1 MGGKSGGNGGGRPW
15 KALKSIEK
23 TVKRNSLHER
33 SGHLTTGRFQ
43 QAYVWV
49 PSHGEKRF
57 AALKLLRASTNATS
71 HGRYASTRG
80 CGSALR
86 GVLQMLRRRS
96 KRSRL
101 PNRHRC
107 RHRRPSQAAVSQRV
121 AVLFA
126 SRRWRSPWQLFLAVI
141 AFASAA
147 ACMFA
152 VLILRRLEGGALRP
166 VRCAGFASRSSCDCT
181 CNREVGAAAAC
192 NRSLGWREKAWL
204 ATRCHHLQWCN

>member
-1 MGGKSGGNGGGRPW
+1 MC
-15 KALKSIEK
+15 
-23 TVKRNSLHER
+23 VCMYVCMCC
-33 SGHLTTGRFQ
+33 HLTTGRFQ

-141 AFASAA
+141 AFVGP
-147 ACMFA
+147 F
-152 VLILRRLEGGALRP
+152 RP
-166 VRCAGFASRSSCDCT
+166 ENPEAEKVATKAEKVG
-181 CNREVGAAAAC
+181 CNE
-192 NRSLGWREKAWL
+192 S
-204 ATRCHHLQWCN
+204 